1 MTTLS
6 DVWPL
11 FGLKITSPRL
21 ELRLVRD
28 EDLPGVIDAAL
39 GGIHDPAVM
48 PFAVPW
54 TDAPREVLIRE
65 TAKHQWRI
73 RSGVEPENW
82 TLNFVI
88 KHEGVPVGMQ
98 DLTGHH
104 FSITK
109 TVTTGSWLS
118 RSYQGRGLGKEMR
131 AAVLLFAFDHL
142 GAEVA
147 ESDAAVWNQSSLG
160 VSHSLG
166 YRDTGIKRVVA
177 RPGELTEAQEV
188 RLGREQ
194 FKRPDWNITI
204 EGLEAAR
211 RDIFDATLGSPAS
224 RSPIGSAGAI

>member
-11 FGLKITSPRL
+11 FGLKISSPRL

-39 GGIHDPAVM
+39 AGIHNPAVM

-54 TDAPREVLIRE
+54 TDAPRDVLIRE

-73 RSGVEPENW
+73 RSGVEPDNW
-82 TLNFVI
+82 TLNFVVR
-88 KHEGVPVGMQ
+88 HEGIPIGMQ
-98 DLTGHH
+98 DLAAHQ

-118 RSYQGRGLGKEMR
+118 QAYQGRGFGKEMR

-147 ESDAAVWNQSSLG
+147 ESGAAVWNQSSLG

-166 YRDTGIKRVVA
+166 YRDTGIKRSVV
-177 RPGELTEAQEV
+177 RPGELTEQQEV
-188 RLGREQ
+188 RLGRGE
-194 FKRPDWNITI
+194 FNRPGWSVAV
-204 EGLEAAR
+204 EGFDAAR
-211 RDIFDATLGSPAS
+211 RDLFAP
-224 RSPIGSAGAI
+224 

>member
-1 MTTLS
+1 MC

-11 FGLKITSPRL
+11 FGLKIRTPRL
-21 ELRLVRD
+21 ELRPVRD
-28 EDLPGVIDAAL
+28 EDLPGVVDAAL
-39 GGIHDPAVM
+39 AGIHDPAVM

-54 TDAPREVLIRE
+54 TDAPRDVLIRE

-73 RSGVEPENW
+73 RAAVEPDNW

-88 KHEGVPVGMQ
+88 RHEGIPIGMQ
-98 DLTGHH
+98 DLAAHQ
-104 FSITK
+104 FSIRK

-131 AAVLLFAFDHL
+131 TAVLLFAFGHL

-147 ESDAAVWNQSSLG
+147 ESDAAVWNQASLG

-166 YRDTGIKRVVA
+166 YRDSGIKRTVA
-177 RPGELTEAQEV
+177 RAGELTEHQEV
-188 RLGREQ
+188 RLAREE
-194 FKRPDWNITI
+194 FIRPDWNVAV

-211 RDIFDATLGSPAS
+211 RDLFLFDPS
-224 RSPIGSAGAI
+224 

>member
-11 FGLKITSPRL
+11 FDLRISSPRL
-21 ELRLVRD
+21 ELRPVHD
-28 EDLPGVIDAAL
+28 EDLPGVIDAVLA
-39 GGIHDPAVM
+39 GIHDPSVM
-48 PFAVPW
+48 PFGVPW
-54 TDAPREVLIRE
+54 TDAPRDVLIRE
-65 TAKHQWRI
+65 TAKHQWRL
-73 RSGVEPENW
+73 RAAVEPDNW

-88 KHEGVPVGMQ
+88 LSEGVPIGMQ
-98 DLTGHH
+98 DLGTRD

-118 RSYQGRGLGKEMR
+118 QPHQGKGLGKEMR

-147 ESDAAVWNQSSLG
+147 ESEAAVWHKASLG

-166 YRDTGIKRVVA
+166 YQDTGLRRTVG
-177 RPGELTEAQEV
+177 RPGELSEQQEV
-188 RLGREQ
+188 RLESEQ
-194 FKRPDWNITI
+194 FNRPDWNVVV

-211 RDIFDATLGSPAS
+211 RDLIAS
-224 RSPIGSAGAI
+224 RATARD

>member
-1 MTTLS
+1 MTTLT

-11 FGLKITSPRL
+11 FGLRISSPRL

-39 GGIHDPAVM
+39 AGIHDPAVM

-73 RSGVEPENW
+73 RSGVQPDNW

-88 KHEGVPVGMQ
+88 RHEGIPVGMQ
-98 DLTGHH
+98 DLAGHH

-118 RSYQGRGLGKEMR
+118 QAYQGRGLGKEMR

-142 GAEVA
+142 GAEIA

-177 RPGELTEAQEV
+177 RPGELTEQQEV
-188 RLGREQ
+188 RLGREE
-194 FKRPDWNITI
+194 FNRPDWNVTV

-211 RDIFDATLGSPAS
+211 RDLLVP
-224 RSPIGSAGAI
+224 SALPGD

>member
-1 MTTLS
+1 MMTTLL

-11 FGLKITSPRL
+11 FGLKIRSPRL
-21 ELRLVRD
+21 QLRLVRD

-39 GGIHDPAVM
+39 AGIHDPAVM
-48 PFAVPW
+48 PFTVPW

-65 TAKHQWRI
+65 TAKHQWRV
-73 RSGVEPENW
+73 RSSVEPDNW

-88 KHEGVPVGMQ
+88 EHKGIPIGIQ
-98 DLTGHH
+98 DVASRD

-118 RSYQGRGLGKEMR
+118 RAYQGQGLGKEMR

-147 ESDAAVWNQSSLG
+147 ESDAAAWNQSSLG
-160 VSHSLG
+160 VSRSLG
-166 YRDTGIKRVVA
+166 YRDNGVKRVVS
-177 RPGELTEAQEV
+177 RPGELTEQQE
-188 RLGREQ
+188 LQLARED
-194 FKRPDWNITI
+194 FKRPAWDITV

-211 RDIFDATLGSPAS
+211 RDFL
-224 RSPIGSAGAI
+224 

>member
-11 FGLKITSPRL
+11 FGLTINSPRL

-28 EDLPGVIDAAL
+28 EDLPGIIDAAL
-39 GGIHDPAVM
+39 AGIHDPAVM
-48 PFAVPW
+48 PFAAPW
-54 TDAPREVLIRE
+54 TDAPRDVLIRE
-65 TAKHQWRI
+65 TAKHQWQI
-73 RSGVEPENW
+73 RAGVEPDNW

-88 KHEGVPVGMQ
+88 RHEGIPIGMQ
-98 DLTGHH
+98 DLAVHQ

-118 RSYQGRGLGKEMR
+118 REHQGRGFGKEMR

-177 RPGELTEAQEV
+177 RPGELTEQQEV
-188 RLGREQ
+188 RLGREE
-194 FKRPDWNITI
+194 FNRPDWNVAV
-204 EGLEAAR
+204 EGLHGAR
-211 RDIFDATLGSPAS
+211 RDLFLSQPA
-224 RSPIGSAGAI
+224 P